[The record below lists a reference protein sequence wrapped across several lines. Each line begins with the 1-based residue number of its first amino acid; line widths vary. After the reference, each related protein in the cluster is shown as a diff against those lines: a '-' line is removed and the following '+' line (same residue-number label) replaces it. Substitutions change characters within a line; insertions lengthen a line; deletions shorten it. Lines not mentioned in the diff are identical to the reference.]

1 MNQATKKTLIW
12 TYVVIGVLPLA
23 FQISVR
29 SPVCAEAAN
38 CALSY
43 AKAAVW
49 SVIWPASWIAY
60 LKGQI

>member
-12 TYVVIGVLPLA
+12 TYVIIGVLTLA
-23 FQISVR
+23 FQIYVR
-29 SPVCAEAAN
+29 SPVCAEAGN